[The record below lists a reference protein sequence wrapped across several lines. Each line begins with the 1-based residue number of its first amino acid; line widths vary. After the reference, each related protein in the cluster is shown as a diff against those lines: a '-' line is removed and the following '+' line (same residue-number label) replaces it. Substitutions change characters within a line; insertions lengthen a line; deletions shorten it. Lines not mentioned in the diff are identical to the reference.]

1 MKTSTIR
8 TCLSFLGCGIA
19 LATMAFAQPSAVDLV
34 DRQPIDVC
42 EIARHAERYRDKV
55 VAVSGF
61 YVSGPHG
68 AAIANEHCGFR
79 NRYSAFGR
87 GAAAAVEY
95 DLSAAKTT
103 YKHGDADL
111 ESIRRF
117 QDARSKAVAAAG
129 STEITTRVTVLG
141 VISVAE
147 QFSLRDYG
155 ERGSEGTGF
164 GQMGAYP
171 VQVAILAVKT
181 FSITVPKASRKRGS

>member
-1 MKTSTIR
+1 VKTSTIR

-79 NRYSAFGR
+79 NRYRAFGR
-87 GAAAAVEY
+87 GTAAAVEY

-103 YKHGDADL
+103 YNI
-111 ESIRRF
+111 SMVT
-117 QDARSKAVAAAG
+117 QTW
-129 STEITTRVTVLG
+129 STWSR
-141 VISVAE
+141 
-147 QFSLRDYG
+147 
-155 ERGSEGTGF
+155 SEGFKGRALEGGRGCGF
-164 GQMGAYP
+164 DGDHHHGHGIRCHRRCGAVLP
-171 VQVAILAVKT
+171 PRLRRA
-181 FSITVPKASRKRGS
+181 RKRGHRLRANGRVSGPSRYPSRQDLLYHCT

>member
-1 MKTSTIR
+1 
-8 TCLSFLGCGIA
+8 
-19 LATMAFAQPSAVDLV
+19 MAFAQPSAVDLV

-79 NRYSAFGR
+79 NRYRAFGR
-87 GAAAAVEY
+87 GTAAAVEY

-103 YKHGDADL
+103 YNISMVTQTGVPGVDPKV
-111 ESIRRF
+111 SR
-117 QDARSKAVAAAG
+117 DARSKAVAAAG
-129 STEITTRVTVLG
+129 STEITTTVTVLG
-141 VISVAE
+141 VIGVAE

-181 FSITVPKASRKRGS
+181 FSITSFALGSGGR

>member
-1 MKTSTIR
+1 
-8 TCLSFLGCGIA
+8 
-19 LATMAFAQPSAVDLV
+19 
-34 DRQPIDVC
+34 
-42 EIARHAERYRDKV
+42 
-55 VAVSGF
+55 
-61 YVSGPHG
+61 
-68 AAIANEHCGFR
+68 
-79 NRYSAFGR
+79 
-87 GAAAAVEY
+87 VEY